1 MRTQALFVAMLL
13 ALSPLPSV
21 AQDFDAGVAAYA
33 SGDYDIALREW
44 KPLAEQGY
52 ALAQSN
58 VGVMYNRGQGV
69 PQNYTE
75 AVRWYRAAAEQGFAR
90 AQDNLG
96 WMYNNGW
103 GVLEDYAEA
112 ARWFRA
118 AAEQGYA
125 LAQNNLGLMYFK
137 GHGVPQDYAKAHMW
151 YNIGATNGD
160 NIARARRESIVP
172 LMTTADI
179 SEAQRRARVCM
190 ESDYQDC
197 D

>member
-1 MRTQALFVAMLL
+1 M
-13 ALSPLPSV
+13 
-21 AQDFDAGVAAYA
+21 
-33 SGDYDIALREW
+33 
-44 KPLAEQGY
+44 
-52 ALAQSN
+52 
-58 VGVMYNRGQGV
+58 
-69 PQNYTE
+69 
-75 AVRWYRAAAEQGFAR
+75 AAAEQGYAR

-172 LMTTADI
+172 LMTSTDL
-179 SEAQRRARVCM
+179 SEAQRRACVCM
-190 ESDYQDC
+190 ESNYQDC

>member
-1 MRTQALFVAMLL
+1 MKTKAIFVAMLL
-13 ALSPLPSV
+13 ALAPLPSV

-33 SGDYDIALREW
+33 SGYYATALREW

-52 ALAQSN
+52 AIAQSN
-58 VGVMYNRGQGV
+58 VGVMYAAGDGV
-69 PQNYTE
+69 PQDYTE
-75 AVRWYRAAAEQGFAR
+75 AVRWY
-90 AQDNLG
+90 
-96 WMYNNGW
+96 
-103 GVLEDYAEA
+103 
-112 ARWFRA
+112 RA